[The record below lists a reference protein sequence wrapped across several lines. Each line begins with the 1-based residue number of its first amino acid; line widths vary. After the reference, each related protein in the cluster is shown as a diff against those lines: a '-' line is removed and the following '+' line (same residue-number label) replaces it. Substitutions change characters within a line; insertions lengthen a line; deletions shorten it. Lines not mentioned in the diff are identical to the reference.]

1 VLLALAGS
9 IITLVVVIPS
19 LGNEVVGIA
28 EDLRVAMHEL
38 HMDLDSGALRN
49 KNLVVSKVAVVS
61 RVSVKER
68 SGRVQTECLLDDL
81 AKIRELRNVVKS
93 GVAIAKSL
101 IQLSARFK
109 KKRRKVRQC
118 TDKLPP
124 SILHALVQL
133 FLASLVVSKV
143 IHSP

>member
-101 IQLSARFK
+101 VQLSARFK
-109 KKRRKVRQC
+109 KKEEKSDNVQTNC
-118 TDKLPP
+118 PP
-124 SILHALVQL
+124 QYSTHLYNFSWRAWSS
-133 FLASLVVSKV
+133 AR
-143 IHSP
+143 